1 MGRRS
6 AGFIVPNCRALRPR
20 ILAPPTAWADKF
32 NKQADLTS
40 ISGLVVEYI
49 VAIDVTRVRFPADAF
64 HHVFAHA
71 RARAM
76 HLYGTSPSGAQE
88 TVVHKRT
95 SHS

>member
-1 MGRRS
+1 MSEFFIIMHQEYRS
-6 AGFIVPNCRALRPR
+6 T
-20 ILAPPTAWADKF
+20 LAVAFTSWNKEKSSSTTA
-32 NKQADLTS
+32 S

-64 HHVFAHA
+64 LHVFAHA